1 MSLSEKGR
9 TYVLFAIVVLACAL
23 GSLTQTV
30 MNSMLGGVEAD
41 FGVNASV
48 GQWLTTIY
56 MLMLGIT
63 VPAVTFLSQ
72 RLSLRNVVFLALGL
86 FLVGGIVDVLARR
99 SGCSFSGACFRPSVR
114 ASRFPSCSRSR

>member
-1 MSLSEKGR
+1 MPLSEKGR
-9 TYVLFAIVVLACAL
+9 TYVLFAIVVFACAL

-56 MLMLGIT
+56 MLVLGIT

-72 RLSLRNVVFLALGL
+72 RLSLRQRRFPRI
-86 FLVGGIVDVLARR
+86 GIVPGRR
-99 SGCSFSGACFRPSVR
+99 RR
-114 ASRFPSCSRSR
+114 

>member
-56 MLMLGIT
+56 MLVLGIT
-63 VPAVTFLSQ
+63 VPADVFVTAPFPSQ
-72 RLSLRNVVFLALGL
+72 RRFPRI
-86 FLVGGIVDVLARR
+86 GIVPGRR
-99 SGCSFSGACFRPSVR
+99 HR
-114 ASRFPSCSRSR
+114 